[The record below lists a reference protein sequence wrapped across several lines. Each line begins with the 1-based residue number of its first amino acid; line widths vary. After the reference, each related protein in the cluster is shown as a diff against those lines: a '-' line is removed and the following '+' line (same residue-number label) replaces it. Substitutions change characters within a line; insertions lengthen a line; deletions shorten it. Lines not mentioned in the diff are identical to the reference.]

1 MAVES
6 VAGAQW
12 VTDNISVAVNAFSA
26 RVGLGFGVSL
36 LNVGSGMII
45 GLRPPQ

>member
-26 RVGLGFGVSL
+26 RVGLGVSL